1 MYATSRPE
9 QDWMTW
15 YAEDGYFNCIVGL
28 GKETEVSRYSKG
40 FLAYAKYNKNLEKM
54 IYSFEMV

>member
-1 MYATSRPE
+1 
-9 QDWMTW
+9 MTW
-15 YAEDGYFNCIVGL
+15 YAEEGYFNCIVGL